1 MREIKFRGWDWE
13 YMHYDIDFKD
23 WYWGVLSWFQW
34 FNRENTLMK
43 SSPIMQ
49 YTGLKDKNWKE
60 IYEGD
65 IIWRDYY
72 CCEDK
77 VNWYSVVDFSEW
89 CFLCNDDNRPEFVQR
104 EIIWNIYENP
114 ELLTKE

>member
-65 IIWRDYY
+65 IVQSMWNNDYCFWKREVKFIDWSFTIEWYWLIWRL
-72 CCEDK
+72 CK
-77 VNWYSVVDFSEW
+77 V
-89 CFLCNDDNRPEFVQR
+89 
-104 EIIWNIYENP
+104 IWNIYENP